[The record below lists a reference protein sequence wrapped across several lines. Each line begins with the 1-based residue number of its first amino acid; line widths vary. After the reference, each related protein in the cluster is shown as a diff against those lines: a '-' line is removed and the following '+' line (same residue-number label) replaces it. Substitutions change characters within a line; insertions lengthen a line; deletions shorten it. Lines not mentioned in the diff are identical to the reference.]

1 MSSRTI
7 RVFVN
12 AVGVE
17 VRAGATALDAV
28 RAWNAHS
35 ASEVA
40 AGTRLITDSRGLPI
54 DSATPMSA
62 GSILRLIAKRDRD
75 GAHGAQGA
83 ESDQPDA

>member
-1 MSSRTI
+1 MINRDI

-12 AVGVE
+12 AEGVD
-17 VRAGATALDAV
+17 VPAGASALDAV
-28 RAWNAHS
+28 RAWNPER

-62 GSILRLIAKRDRD
+62 GSILRLVANRDRS
-75 GAHGAQGA
+75 A
-83 ESDQPDA
+83 ESDADLSQHS